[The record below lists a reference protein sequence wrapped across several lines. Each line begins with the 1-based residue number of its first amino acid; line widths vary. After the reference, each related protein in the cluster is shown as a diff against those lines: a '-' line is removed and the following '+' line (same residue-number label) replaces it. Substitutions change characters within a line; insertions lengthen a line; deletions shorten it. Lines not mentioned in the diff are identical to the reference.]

1 MELEFYNATLV
12 DSQSVYNP
20 KMDYIRI
27 YCGYSI
33 AEYSE
38 RYTSKNI
45 LFEFLDKFKKMT
57 RNGTKIVFDASAEAE
72 NLAIV
77 FNEVGNPDFL
87 DWLLEYSKINNF
99 SKNQIEL
106 WTSDF
111 DCRKNINEKYK
122 NLIVGINQMRN
133 FVPYADDF
141 KFIETRKFDKKFICA
156 MSRITRERTS
166 MYEFI
171 INNKIEESFYYSYNA
186 KILTPNKDDSDVIK
200 VPMERYLG
208 IDFDDSMRAEFA
220 TYRFQKKS
228 VINIVMETFFYSYD
242 ELGRENPSR
251 FFTEKTFR
259 PIAMLQPFIL
269 VSNYGM
275 LNRLKSFGFKTF
287 DKWWDESYDLIE
299 NDNDR
304 LNKIFEL
311 ISELNKLSIEELN
324 NIYLEMI
331 PILKYNYNHLLNDV
345 GNEFYEF
352 HTEYTFNKLA
362 RLEMGAL
369 FYIENI

>member
-1 MELEFYNATLV
+1 MGLEFYNATLV
-12 DSQSVYNP
+12 DNQSVYNP

-33 AEYSE
+33 PEYSE
-38 RYTSKNI
+38 RYPSKNI
-45 LFEFLDKFKKMT
+45 LFEFLDRFKKMT

-72 NLAIV
+72 NFGIV
-77 FNEVGNPDFL
+77 FNEVGNFDFL
-87 DWLLEYSKINNF
+87 DWLLEYSEINNF

-111 DCRKNINEKYK
+111 DCKKNINEKYK

-141 KFIETRKFDKKFICA
+141 KFIESRKFDRKFICA

-171 INNKIEESFYYSYNA
+171 INKKIEESFYYSYNA
-186 KILTPNKDDSDVIK
+186 KILTPNKDDSEVIK

-259 PIAMLQPFIL
+259 PIAMVQPFIL

-362 RLEMGAL
+362 RLEMDAL
-369 FYIENI
+369 FYIDNI